1 MKTMMKRKVRIC
13 EWHLG
18 VSTFCGTFALEKVGK
33 KNILIIYA
41 TQRVGEQSE
50 PIPAKNLIASMIK
63 LIIKT
68 LDIR

>member
-1 MKTMMKRKVRIC
+1 MEFLWYLCSRK
-13 EWHLG
+13 
-18 VSTFCGTFALEKVGK
+18 SGK
-33 KNILIIYA
+33 KTVLIIYA